1 MANNYERIVWGGGIT
16 KKFEFYYGYN
26 YAGEEMIPVRKNKPY
41 KIVYTK
47 DKEELYFDLKNNQIV
62 RYKNLTLFAR
72 YKKAKKSLE
81 RETYMRPY
89 KVIVT
94 NKMRE
99 KGLIGRYFAKFIF
112 DGNIMEISREF
123 GSMETPYYEKVSIT
137 WKLNGTKEQI
147 LESNTESLKMAERTV
162 EGMRYHLDPL
172 EFYEEEELTHL
183 EKIQEKLSNLKFPP
197 EPSTGGS
204 GGGGTGY

>member
-72 YKKAKKSLE
+72 YKKAKKLLE
-81 RETYMRPY
+81 RETYLRPY

-99 KGLIGRYFAKFIF
+99 KGL
-112 DGNIMEISREF
+112 
-123 GSMETPYYEKVSIT
+123 VSQRRR
-137 WKLNGTKEQI
+137 GTKRFLKTKEGTFVSPQ
-147 LESNTESLKMAERTV
+147 LYFQGMKGSTASNKMIEFRTKFNNLV
-162 EGMRYHLDPL
+162 N
-172 EFYEEEELTHL
+172 EFAIE
-183 EKIQEKLSNLKFPP
+183 N
-197 EPSTGGS
+197 PSK
-204 GGGGTGY
+204 

>member
-1 MANNYERIVWGGGIT
+1 
-16 KKFEFYYGYN
+16 
-26 YAGEEMIPVRKNKPY
+26 MIPVRKNKPY

>member
-1 MANNYERIVWGGGIT
+1 MANNYERIMWGGGIT

-26 YAGEEMIPVRKNKPY
+26 YAGEEMIPVRENKPY

-72 YKKAKKSLE
+72 YKKAKKSLK
-81 RETYMRPY
+81 RETYLRPH

-99 KGLIGRYFAKFIF
+99 KGLIRRYFAKFIF
-112 DGNIMEISREF
+112 DGNIMEISKEF
-123 GSMETPYYEKVSIT
+123 GSMKTPYYEKVSIT

-172 EFYEEEELTHL
+172 EFYEEEMTPYE
-183 EKIQEKLSNLKFPP
+183 EIQEKLGRLKFTP
-197 EPSTGGS
+197 ELPTGDS
-204 GGGGTGY
+204 GGGLGY